1 MLSAVIGQKVEPMRR
16 TERLFQI
23 IQVLRS
29 RRRPVTGAELA
40 GELEVSLRTLYRD
53 MAELIAQRVPIRGE
67 AGIGYVIDSD
77 FDMPP
82 MMLTADELEA
92 AVLGATWVAA
102 RGDSALAR
110 GARDLIAKLSA
121 AVPEA
126 LQPVVL
132 DANLAAVSF
141 VQIEADGFDVAMVRQ
156 ALRNRRKLDIEYGD
170 ADGQFTRRRVWPVAI
185 AYTEQLRLIA
195 AWCELRQDFR
205 HFRADRVRQCDI
217 SDEVIPVA
225 ARKLHQDWRRSD
237 VHCTAQ
243 QGLMDR

>member
-1 MLSAVIGQKVEPMRR
+1 MRR
-16 TERLFQI
+16 TERLFRI

-29 RRRPVTGAELA
+29 HQRPVTGGALA
-40 GELEVSLRTLYRD
+40 AELEVSLRTLYRD

-67 AGIGYVIDSD
+67 AGTGYVIDSD
-77 FDMPP
+77 YDMPP

-102 RGDSALAR
+102 RGDDALAR

-121 AVPEA
+121 AVPEV
-126 LQPVVL
+126 LRPVVL

-141 VQIEADGFDVAMVRQ
+141 VRIEADGFDVALVRQ
-156 ALRNRRKLDIEYGD
+156 ALRQRRKLDIDYC
-170 ADGQFTRRRVWPVAI
+170 DGEGRSSRRRIWPVAI

-205 HFRADRVRQCDI
+205 HFRADRVRGCTVTD
-217 SDEVIPVA
+217 DKIPEN

-237 VHCTAQ
+237 VHCSARK
-243 QGLMDR
+243 GLVD